1 MVLADE
7 EAYEDLD
14 VRWRLLRK
22 LPVDSEAWLRRAI
35 WRANLW
41 TALRPRSDTPKRT
54 FHAVASRCL
63 QLDTATRIH
72 VWQAEI
78 AAIGYGVCFCSES
91 IFDVLSA
98 AVYDRHENGARARFD

>member
-35 WRANLW
+35 WRASLGIR
-41 TALRPRSDTPKRT
+41 LGVRPRSLRSMKCFWKCCATIS
-54 FHAVASRCL
+54 ASLFR
-63 QLDTATRIH
+63 RFSS
-72 VWQAEI
+72 W
-78 AAIGYGVCFCSES
+78 G
-91 IFDVLSA
+91 LS
-98 AVYDRHENGARARFD
+98 RASS

>member
-35 WRANLW
+35 WGASLW
-41 TALRPRSDTPKRT
+41 TALRARRK
-54 FHAVASRCL
+54 
-63 QLDTATRIH
+63 LDR
-72 VWQAEI
+72 V
-78 AAIGYGVCFCSES
+78 
-91 IFDVLSA
+91 
-98 AVYDRHENGARARFD
+98 